1 MHRWW
6 SDWNGW
12 CHFILFIPITET
24 KKNKKKWKSRCFD
37 SSWQLFHRSCSEEPT
52 GTASNLDSSTIELI
66 SPVHSDALGARFWTL
81 LWNIVRKRVELA
93 APQESLVVVDRCN
106 IKRLF
111 ISTVVPEISG
121 KSPFDFSCAISVHKK
136 SAGFRVLG
144 FYRFL
149 VCITLLAV
157 WTCFDD
163 LGCACRHCF
172 KRQRIISHLKANLI
186 VHWAKLNS
194 WSSGRNELESSSNI
208 KWLPYV
214 N

>member
-1 MHRWW
+1 MVDNISYYSFQLPRQ
-6 SDWNGW
+6 
-12 CHFILFIPITET
+12 
-24 KKNKKKWKSRCFD
+24 KKIKKWKSRCFD

-93 APQESLVVVDRCN
+93 APQESLVVVHRCN

-136 SAGFRVLG
+136 ISW
-144 FYRFL
+144 
-149 VCITLLAV
+149 IQSTWLLPFS
-157 WTCFDD
+157 C
-163 LGCACRHCF
+163 LYN
-172 KRQRIISHLKANLI
+172 I
-186 VHWAKLNS
+186 
-194 WSSGRNELESSSNI
+194 SGRFNLFRWFGLRVSPLLQTPTDYFPS
-208 KWLPYV
+208 
-214 N
+214 